1 MLDRWA
7 KIAGI
12 AAAVTIIV
20 SAIAGP
26 SVGAIFWLARLD
38 SDVGLLRYEVDQLQ
52 SDVGDLQSDVGQLQ
66 SDVGQLQSDVG
77 RLQADVERLQ
87 ADVGR
92 LQEGQR
98 QIIEILQRLENGVS
112 EIRVNLAGHTH
123 DSSGQAQLP
132 LDKQ

>member
-1 MLDRWA
+1 M
-7 KIAGI
+7 
-12 AAAVTIIV
+12 TIIV

-38 SDVGLLRYEVDQLQ
+38 SDVGLLRY
-52 SDVGDLQSDVGQLQ
+52 DVGLLRYDVGQLQ
-66 SDVGQLQSDVG
+66 S
-77 RLQADVERLQ
+77 
-87 ADVGR
+87 DVGR

-132 LDKQ
+132 LDNQ